1 MASQGGGKQ
10 SDTPN
15 RTQLLAHRLRYI
27 WDRLCNQVIA
37 IDLSLPQVIGVLTVA
52 MSATSIEDLSAV
64 FQDLDYRSTVFQDP
78 LRN

>member
-1 MASQGGGKQ
+1 
-10 SDTPN
+10 
-15 RTQLLAHRLRYI
+15 
-27 WDRLCNQVIA
+27 VIA

>member
-10 SDTPN
+10 FDTPN
-15 RTQLLAHRLRYI
+15 RTQLLTHCLRDI

>member
-1 MASQGGGKQ
+1 MARQGGGKQ
-10 SDTPN
+10 PDTPN
-15 RTQLLAHRLRYI
+15 RTQPLTHRLRDI

-64 FQDLDYRSTVFQDP
+64 FQDLDYRSTVFQDS

>member
-1 MASQGGGKQ
+1 MARQGGGKQ
-10 SDTPN
+10 PDTPN
-15 RTQLLAHRLRYI
+15 RTQLLTHRLRDI